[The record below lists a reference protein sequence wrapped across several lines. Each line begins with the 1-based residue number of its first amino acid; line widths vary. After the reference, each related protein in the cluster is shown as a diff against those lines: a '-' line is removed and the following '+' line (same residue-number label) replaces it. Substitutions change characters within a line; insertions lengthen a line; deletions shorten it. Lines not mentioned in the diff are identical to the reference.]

1 MQSCSVRG
9 QINEKFYTL
18 KPPPSPSK
26 APPKSANIAQRH
38 SAREGVQSSSTDQT
52 RRSLDLAR
60 NIPETTPSSAVCPR
74 RCSLDL
80 QKNPAGSANTAGRLC
95 LSTRPTPLDM
105 SPLKLPSSRP
115 SSAASSPSF
124 KPDSPCRIQYEKR
137 EGNNGWKILGARYKK
152 AHANCSKENFQN
164 NSTESPTSSEFLL
177 TNLQALG
184 AQLQHGAA
192 APDLPQFQS
201 HLHHL
206 CMYMLVTVICCVL
219 YCV

>member
-1 MQSCSVRG
+1 MPSSSVRG
-9 QINEKFYTL
+9 QINEKFNTL

-60 NIPETTPSSAVCPR
+60 NIPPETTHSAAVCPR

-80 QKNPAGSANTAGRLC
+80 QKNPAGSATTAGRLC
-95 LSTRPTPLDM
+95 LSTRPAPLEDM

-137 EGNNGWKILGARYKK
+137 EGSNGWKILGTRYKK
-152 AHANCSKENFQN
+152 AHANCSKEHFQN
-164 NSTESPTSSEFLL
+164 NSTESPTSSEFIL

-184 AQLQHGAA
+184 AQLQYGAA
-192 APDLPQFQS
+192 LNLPS
-201 HLHHL
+201 LNSNL
-206 CMYMLVTVICCVL
+206 IAIICVCI
-219 YCV
+219 CW